1 MAEVAAGDP
10 GGPDADEEVFGPAG
24 PRDDARLG
32 HRVTLVRVGHMVS
45 GALNE
50 DAPPFPRGG
59 IELVDLECDLV
70 LSFPDAGAQVFV
82 QWAVTVGAEHDA
94 ALIQPV
100 VHRQDRGTVP
110 AGVGDP
116 ADLVPGDQPQA
127 LILVHHV
134 DERGPAGAGGVL
146 LARAF

>member
-1 MAEVAAGDP
+1 MRDVAAGDP
-10 GGPDADEEVFGPAG
+10 GGPDAYEQVFGPAG
-24 PRDDARLG
+24 PRGDARLG
-32 HRVTLVRVGHMVS
+32 HRITLALVGHVVR

-50 DAPPFPRGG
+50 DAPPFAQGG
-59 IELVDLECDLV
+59 IEIVDLEGDLV

-82 QWAVTVGAEHDA
+82 QRAVTVGAEHDA

-100 VHRQDRGTVP
+100 VHRQDRGPVP
-110 AGVGDP
+110 ARVGDP

-127 LILVHHV
+127 LLLVHHP
-134 DERGPAGAGGVL
+134 DDRAPAGAGGVL